1 MLNKKRK
8 ICVVINNRAN
18 YARIKYFIKAAKKEK
33 KLNVEII
40 LGASANL
47 DKYGKLD
54 KIISSDGFK
63 ISHRISTVVEGE
75 NPISMAKST
84 ALSIIE
90 LSSIFEKTKPDIV
103 LTVADRYETIATAI
117 ASTYLNIFLAHT
129 QGGEV
134 SGSIDE
140 SVRHSITKLA
150 HIHFPST
157 KRAQN
162 FLIKMGEN
170 KKNIHLTG
178 CPAMDILKN
187 EKLKINNQLIK
198 KINKTKT
205 SGSVDLKKGY
215 LVLLYHPVTTEYYN
229 APSQIKEIIKSVKIL
244 KEKFQIIWLW
254 PNIDAGSDIFSKKI
268 RNFREKNK
276 QLDNILFYKN
286 FTPEEYATIIN
297 NCSCIF
303 GNSSSGIREASFLGI
318 PSVNIGNRQRLRET
332 SKNVI
337 NVECIAEDIVRAV
350 VKQNNKKYKKDNLYG
365 DGTAGQKIAKILAK
379 CDLKITK
386 TLNYIKN

>member
-8 ICVVINNRAN
+8 VCVVINNRAN

-33 KLNVEII
+33 NLNVEII

-54 KIISSDGFK
+54 KIILRDGFK
-63 ISHRISTVVEGE
+63 ITHRISTIVEGE

-90 LSSIFEKTKPDIV
+90 LSSIFEKAKPDIV

-157 KRAQN
+157 KRAQK

-170 KKNIHLTG
+170 KENIYLTG
-178 CPAMDILKN
+178 CPAMDILKK
-187 EKLKINNQLIK
+187 EKLKINNQLVK

-205 SGSVDLKKGY
+205 YGSIDLKKDY
-215 LVLLYHPVTTEYYN
+215 LVLLYHPVTTEYHN
-229 APSQIKEIIKSVKIL
+229 ASNQIKEILNSVKIL
-244 KEKFQIIWLW
+244 KKKFQIIWLW
-254 PNIDAGSDIFSKKI
+254 PNIDAGSDVFSKKI

-318 PSVNIGNRQRLRET
+318 PTVNIGNRQHLRET
-332 SKNVI
+332 SENVI
-337 NVECIAEDIVRAV
+337 NVECKAENIVKAV
-350 VKQNNKKYKKDNLYG
+350 VKQNNKKYKKSSLYG
-365 DGTAGQKIAKILAK
+365 DGTAGQKIAKILAR
-379 CDLKITK
+379 CDLSIGKK
-386 TLNYIKN
+386 LNYIKN